1 MRRGTW
7 TSLLGAML
15 ILTMATGGR
24 LAMAADPDPPA
35 PEAPPG
41 EEEPVAEDQ
50 AVPDTPPPSDADA
63 HPLSPESHGPT
74 TQELDER
81 LRLLE
86 RKEEVAE
93 EKEAEQAKSAPTVTA
108 GREGV
113 QIRSADGATF
123 LRLRGYV
130 QADGRF
136 YTEDDARPN
145 TNTFVMRRVRPIF
158 EGQVSK
164 YFEFRFMPDF
174 AGGTTTIQ
182 DAWMDWKFTPSTRLR
197 AGKTKVPFGLE
208 RLQSALD
215 LLFVEREAATNIAP
229 NRDIGLMMTS
239 EPLDGLVSWSAGL
252 WNGVV
257 DGGSSDADTGNG
269 KDGSARVFVQ
279 PFLRTSSAVFRGFG
293 IGVAATYGRNDGT
306 PAVPALAS
314 YRTPGQ
320 SVFFA
325 YRTDATATTPATAAG
340 TAVASGRRKRV
351 SPQMYWSI
359 GRFGLL
365 AEYARSDQEVTR
377 DASTTNLTNEAWD
390 ASASFLVTGDVAS
403 YRGVTPRRPF
413 DPGSQGFGAV
423 EVVARAGAQR
433 QDAGSFPFYANPAT
447 SAAVARDRGVGVNWY
462 LSRNA
467 RLMLDYIETRF
478 AGGASTGDREDERVI
493 LNRFQVS
500 F

>member
-7 TSLLGAML
+7 KGLPAVVL
-15 ILTMATGGR
+15 ILTMGTGGPA
-24 LAMAADPDPPA
+24 AMAADPETP
-35 PEAPPG
+35 
-41 EEEPVAEDQ
+41 
-50 AVPDTPPPSDADA
+50 TPPPAEGE
-63 HPLSPESHGPT
+63 PVPETPT

-81 LRLLE
+81 LKLLE
-86 RKEEVAE
+86 RKDEVAE
-93 EKEAEQAKSAPTVTA
+93 EKATEKAKTAPTVTA

-113 QIRSADGATF
+113 QIRSADGDTF

-136 YTEDDARPN
+136 YTEDDVRPN
-145 TNTFVMRRVRPIF
+145 TNTFVLRRVRPIF

-164 YFEFRFMPDF
+164 FFEFRFMPDF
-174 AGGTTTIQ
+174 GGGTTVIQ

-215 LLFVEREAATNIAP
+215 ILFVEREAVTNIAP
-229 NRDIGLMMTS
+229 NRDIGLMMTG
-239 EPLDGLVSWSAGL
+239 EPLDGLVNWSAGI

-257 DGGSSDADTGNG
+257 DGGSSDADTGSG
-269 KDGSARVFVQ
+269 KDGSARLFVQ
-279 PFLRTSSAVFRGFG
+279 PFLRTSSAAFRGFG
-293 IGVAATYGRNDGT
+293 FGFAATFGQNDGT
-306 PAVPALAS
+306 PAVPALTS

-320 SVFFA
+320 QVFFS
-325 YRTDATATTPATAAG
+325 YRTDATTTTAATAAG
-340 TAVASGRRKRV
+340 TTVASGRRKRI

-365 AEYARSDQEVTR
+365 AEYARSDQTVTR
-377 DASTTNLTNEAWD
+377 APSTTDLTNEAWD
-390 ASASFLVTGDVAS
+390 ATASFLVTDDVTS
-403 YRGVTPRRPF
+403 YKGVTPKRPF
-413 DPGSQGFGAV
+413 DPGSDGFGAV
-423 EVVARAGAQR
+423 EIVARAGAQR
-433 QDAGSFPFYANPAT
+433 QDENSFPFYANPAT
-447 SAAVARDRGVGVNWY
+447 SAEVARDRGVGVNWY

-467 RLMLDYIETRF
+467 KLMLDYIETRF
-478 AGGASTGDREDERVI
+478 AGGAAGGDREDERVI

>member
-1 MRRGTW
+1 MRGTW
-7 TSLLGAML
+7 KGLPGTIL
-15 ILTMATGGR
+15 ILMMTTGG
-24 LAMAADPDPPA
+24 LAAMAADPEPPPPPPA
-35 PEAPPG
+35 G
-41 EEEPVAEDQ
+41 EEPVPE
-50 AVPDTPPPSDADA
+50 TPPPADADA
-63 HPLSPESHGPT
+63 TATPPESTGPSSE
-74 TQELDER
+74 ELDER
-81 LRLLE
+81 LKLLE

-93 EKEAEQAKSAPTVTA
+93 EKAAELAKNAPTVTA

-130 QADGRF
+130 QADGHF
-136 YTEDDARPN
+136 YTDDEVRPN
-145 TNTFVMRRVRPIF
+145 TNTFLLRRVRPIF

-174 AGGTTTIQ
+174 AGGTTVLQ
-182 DAWMDWKFTPSTRLR
+182 DAWMDWKFTPATRLR

-215 LLFVEREAATNIAP
+215 ILFVEREAVTSIAP
-229 NRDIGLMMTS
+229 NRDIGLMMTG
-239 EPLDGLVSWSAGL
+239 EPLDGLVNWSAGI

-257 DGGSSDADTGNG
+257 DGGSSDADTGSG

-279 PFLRTSSAVFRGFG
+279 PFLRTSSAAFRGFG
-293 IGVAATYGRNDGT
+293 IGVAATCGSNDGT
-306 PAVPALAS
+306 PAVPALAT

-320 SVFFA
+320 QIFFT

-340 TAVASGRRKRV
+340 TTIASGRRKRV
-351 SPQMYWSI
+351 SPQLYWSI

-365 AEYARSDQEVTR
+365 AEAARSDQEVTR
-377 DASTTNLTNEAWD
+377 DVSSTTLTNEAWD
-390 ASASFLVTGDVAS
+390 ATASFLVTDDVTS
-403 YRGVTPRRPF
+403 YKGVTPKRPF
-413 DPGSQGFGAV
+413 DPDSDGFGAV
-423 EVVARAGAQR
+423 EIVARAGAQR
-433 QDAGSFPFYANPAT
+433 QDENSFPFYANPAT
-447 SAAVARDRGVGVNWY
+447 SAEVARDRGVGVNWY

-467 RLMLDYIETRF
+467 KLMLDYIETRF
-478 AGGASTGDREDERVI
+478 AGGAAGGDREDERVI

>member
-7 TSLLGAML
+7 TILPGAML
-15 ILTMATGGR
+15 ILMMAAGGR
-24 LAMAADPDPPA
+24 TAIAADPEYPAPESPPPPA
-35 PEAPPG
+35 EEEQVPEAPPESTG
-41 EEEPVAEDQ
+41 
-50 AVPDTPPPSDADA
+50 PS
-63 HPLSPESHGPT
+63 

-81 LRLLE
+81 LKLLE
-86 RKEEVAE
+86 RKEEVAA
-93 EKEAEQAKSAPTVTA
+93 EKAAEQAKNAPTVIA

-113 QIRSADGATF
+113 QIRSADGTTS

-136 YTEDDARPN
+136 YTEDDVRPN
-145 TNTFVMRRVRPIF
+145 TNTFVLRRVRPIF

-174 AGGTTTIQ
+174 GGGTTVLQ
-182 DAWMDWKFTPSTRLR
+182 DAWMDWKFTPATRLR

-215 LLFVEREAATNIAP
+215 ILFVEREAVTNIAP
-229 NRDIGLMMTS
+229 NRDIGLMMTG
-239 EPLDGLVSWSAGL
+239 EPLDGLVNWSAGI

-257 DGGSSDADTGNG
+257 DGGSSDADTGSG

-279 PFLRTSSAVFRGFG
+279 PFLRTSSAAFRGFG

-320 SVFFA
+320 QVFFS

-340 TAVASGRRKRV
+340 TTVAAGRRKRV
-351 SPQMYWSI
+351 SPQLYWSI

-377 DASTTNLTNEAWD
+377 DVSATNLTNEAWD
-390 ASASFLVTGDVAS
+390 ATASFLVTDDITS
-403 YRGVTPRRPF
+403 YKGVTPKRPW

-423 EVVARAGAQR
+423 EIVARAGAQR
-433 QDAGSFPFYANPAT
+433 QDENSFPFYANPAT
-447 SAAVARDRGVGVNWY
+447 SAETARDRGVGVNWY

-467 RLMLDYIETRF
+467 KLMLDYIETRF
-478 AGGASTGDREDERVI
+478 AGGAATGDREDERVI